1 MGFWKLRNID
11 KLKNLKPKQ
20 KNDDSV
26 QLWIL
31 IGLIILFLIGI
42 LVLNS
47 SSILKQVQTG
57 TNETGSKLRNYVSY
71 SIGECSR
78 AEIECTPGY
87 EIFNDKT
94 GCGCEAVN
102 SRIAGNDVTLCTE
115 NQKKVTACPT
125 VSNPVCGFKQVECIK
140 APCYPVPETYGNVCE
155 ACADKRTFY
164 YISGECT
171 N

>member
-1 MGFWKLRNID
+1 MGFWKLRNIE

-102 SRIAGNDVTLCTE
+102 SRIAGNDVTLC
-115 NQKKVTACPT
+115 
-125 VSNPVCGFKQVECIK
+125 GFKQVECIK